1 MAETDLSSLKDL
13 LRARDT
19 RFATEL
25 VRLTKGCSD
34 FQDAL
39 TLHTLRRR
47 GTSIGVI
54 SASATKIKLAI
65 IGAATLR
72 PLADLIEHFTTVLVG
87 AEVDLWVGEV
97 DNYTF
102 EIMEPESELFEFKP
116 DYVVLLPSEQRC
128 RFGGHEEAST
138 EAQVAETER
147 AADGI
152 LELAKTIRNTCG
164 AEVLV
169 SNFRLPASYDP
180 GPARWASL
188 KSDYAFRKMVN
199 TQLGLRAPQYVHL
212 VDVEFLANRMGTVNT
227 IDDRTW
233 FESKQPYS
241 SPLLVE
247 VAKEVSLVLKGLR
260 TAPKKVI
267 VLDLDNTVWGGI
279 IGDDGLEGIEIGTT
293 SPRGEAFRAFQQY
306 LLGLTRRGVLL
317 AVCSKNDHEKAVEPF
332 LRHPE
337 MVLRL
342 ENIVNFKANWDPKSE
357 NIRQIATELN
367 LGLDSFVFMDDN
379 PAEIEIGR
387 QFVPEV
393 TCIWAGDDP
402 SLFIPMLQNSRLFE
416 YRNLTAEDMKRVVQY
431 QQEAKRQELASTA
444 TDMGS
449 YLSSL
454 EMVAKVS
461 NFNSLDTPRI
471 SQLIN
476 KSNQFNL
483 TTIRRSEAEVQAV
496 STDPDH
502 SAFTIRLSDRFGD
515 HGLIA
520 VVVLRREDTSCI
532 VDTWLMS
539 CRVLKRQVEELTL
552 NIINKRAETL
562 GCDSVVGIY
571 RPTAKNG
578 MVRDLYPKLGF
589 ALMAESDEEVRF
601 NLKVS
606 EFKPFETKISA
617 GDF

>member
-1 MAETDLSSLKDL
+1 
-13 LRARDT
+13 
-19 RFATEL
+19 
-25 VRLTKGCSD
+25 
-34 FQDAL
+34 
-39 TLHTLRRR
+39 
-47 GTSIGVI
+47 
-54 SASATKIKLAI
+54 
-65 IGAATLR
+65 
-72 PLADLIEHFTTVLVG
+72 
-87 AEVDLWVGEV
+87 
-97 DNYTF
+97 
-102 EIMEPESELFEFKP
+102 
-116 DYVVLLPSEQRC
+116 
-128 RFGGHEEAST
+128 
-138 EAQVAETER
+138 
-147 AADGI
+147 
-152 LELAKTIRNTCG
+152 
-164 AEVLV
+164 
-169 SNFRLPASYDP
+169 
-180 GPARWASL
+180 
-188 KSDYAFRKMVN
+188 
-199 TQLGLRAPQYVHL
+199 
-212 VDVEFLANRMGTVNT
+212 
-227 IDDRTW
+227 
-233 FESKQPYS
+233 
-241 SPLLVE
+241 
-247 VAKEVSLVLKGLR
+247 
-260 TAPKKVI
+260 
-267 VLDLDNTVWGGI
+267 
-279 IGDDGLEGIEIGTT
+279 
-293 SPRGEAFRAFQQY
+293 
-306 LLGLTRRGVLL
+306 
-317 AVCSKNDHEKAVEPF
+317 
-332 LRHPE
+332 
-337 MVLRL
+337 
-342 ENIVNFKANWDPKSE
+342 
-357 NIRQIATELN
+357 
-367 LGLDSFVFMDDN
+367 
-379 PAEIEIGR
+379 
-387 QFVPEV
+387 
-393 TCIWAGDDP
+393 
-402 SLFIPMLQNSRLFE
+402 
-416 YRNLTAEDMKRVVQY
+416 MKRVVQY